1 MSAVEMIKTAIARI
15 KTAKEKLRTWLTNA
29 GVTVPDGTK
38 LDGMAA
44 LIEGIEAGGGT
55 QKIFGSSN
63 FEAGTFTGNEGSSI
77 SIPKPDWAPA
87 SAGQINFLC
96 YTPDPS
102 PGGAPLVNVVL
113 KINRNPN
120 VLKNILIND
129 GKDFDNYSSLR
140 IYYSS
145 GSIIISAGTY
155 YTVYGATYYYLL
167 WLDEVTE

>member
-1 MSAVEMIKTAIARI
+1 MSISSEVTRI
-15 KTAKEKLRTWLTNA
+15 TNA
-29 GVTVPDGTK
+29 KADIRAAIEGKGVTVPDGTK

-63 FEAGTFTGNEGSSI
+63 FEAGTFKGSGSTSI

-87 SAGQINFLC
+87 SADQINFLC

-102 PGGAPLVNVVL
+102 PGDAPYFTAVL

-120 VLKNILIND
+120 VLKNILVND
-129 GKDFDNYSSLR
+129 AKDFDNYSSLSIR
-140 IYYSS
+140 YSS
-145 GSIIISAGTY
+145 GSITISAGTY

-167 WLDEVTE
+167 WLDEVTA

>member
-1 MSAVEMIKTAIARI
+1 MSISSEVTRI
-15 KTAKEKLRTWLTNA
+15 TNA
-29 GVTVPDGTK
+29 KADIRAAIEGKGVTVPDGTK

-63 FEAGTFTGNEGSSI
+63 FEAGAFTGSGSPSI
-77 SIPKPDWAPA
+77 TIPKPDWAPA
-87 SAGQINFLC
+87 SADQINFLC

-102 PGGAPLVNVVL
+102 PGDAPYFNAVL

-129 GKDFDNYSSLR
+129 GTAFSNHSPLR

-145 GSIIISAGTY
+145 GSIIISAGAD

>member
-1 MSAVEMIKTAIARI
+1 MSISSEVTRI
-15 KTAKEKLRTWLTNA
+15 TNA
-29 GVTVPDGTK
+29 KADIRAAIEGKGVTVPDGTK

-63 FEAGTFTGNEGSSI
+63 FEAGTFTGNEGNSI

-129 GKDFDNYSSLR
+129 GKAFDNYSSLS
-140 IYYSS
+140 IHYSA
-145 GSIIISAGTY
+145 GSIIVSLGTY

>member
-1 MSAVEMIKTAIARI
+1 MSISSEVTRI
-15 KTAKEKLRTWLTNA
+15 TNA
-29 GVTVPDGTK
+29 KADIRAAIEGKGVTVPDGTK

-87 SAGQINFLC
+87 SADQINFLC

-102 PGGAPLVNVVL
+102 PGGAPLVTAAL

-120 VLKNILIND
+120 VLKNVLIND
-129 GKDFDNYSSLR
+129 STAFSNHSSLSIRYSS
-140 IYYSS
+140 SK
-145 GSIIISAGTY
+145 IIVSLDTY
-155 YTVYGATYYYLL
+155 YTYGATYYYLL

>member
-1 MSAVEMIKTAIARI
+1 MSISSEVTRI
-15 KTAKEKLRTWLTNA
+15 TNA
-29 GVTVPDGTK
+29 KADIRAAIEGKGVTVPDGTK

-63 FEAGTFTGNEGSSI
+63 FEAGTFKALGGTSI

-87 SAGQINFLC
+87 SADQINFLC

-102 PGGAPLVNVVL
+102 PGGAPLVTAVL

-120 VLKNILIND
+120 VLKNVLVND
-129 GKDFDNYSSLR
+129 GTAFSNHSSLSIRYSSSEITVLMN
-140 IYYSS
+140 
-145 GSIIISAGTY
+145 TN

>member
-1 MSAVEMIKTAIARI
+1 MSISSEVTRI
-15 KTAKEKLRTWLTNA
+15 TNA
-29 GVTVPDGTK
+29 KADIRAAIEGKGVTVPDGTK

-63 FEAGTFTGNEGSSI
+63 FEAGTFKASEMNSI
-77 SIPKPDWAPA
+77 NIPKPDWAPA

-102 PGGAPLVNVVL
+102 PGGAPYVTAVL
-113 KINRNPN
+113 KINRKPN

-129 GKDFDNYSSLR
+129 GTAFSNHSPLR

-145 GSIIISAGTY
+145 GSIIISLNSY
-155 YTVYGATYYYLL
+155 YTCGATYYYLL
-167 WLDEVTE
+167 WLDEVTA